1 MNIQPRIIFIVL
13 TAGILVGCDGTRS
26 ESPPRTQPAAPPEQL
41 QPKQQKPVS
50 PIVTAARLQIG
61 ITVFYDP
68 AYVGLAYPGG
78 DIPRDRGVCTDVVVR
93 ALRDAIQLDL
103 QKEVHEDMSRAFSK
117 YPAIWGLKKPDK
129 NIDHRRV
136 PNLITF
142 FKRRGFGLTI
152 SQTAANYLPGD
163 LVTCSIGNRPHVMIV
178 SNRKTRRGTPLVIHN
193 IGSGTR
199 EENRLF
205 DFPITGHFRIKP

>member
-1 MNIQPRIIFIVL
+1 MYIQSCVIFILIAVSL
-13 TAGILVGCDGTRS
+13 LSGCGG
-26 ESPPRTQPAAPPEQL
+26 SPPDSPPPSQPAAPQEPVQS
-41 QPKQQKPVS
+41 KPVS
-50 PIVTAARLQIG
+50 PIVTAAREQIG

-78 DIPRDRGVCTDVVVR
+78 DIPRDRGVCTDVVIR
-93 ALRDAIQLDL
+93 ALRDALQLDL

-117 YPAIWGLKKPDK
+117 YPANWGLKKPDK

-142 FKRRGFGLTI
+142 FKRRGCGLAI
-152 SQTAANYLPGD
+152 SKSPADYLPGD
-163 LVTCSIGNRPHVMIV
+163 IVTCSVGNRPHIMIV
-178 SNRKTRRGTPLVIHN
+178 SDRKTADGTPLVIHN

-205 DFPITGHFRIKP
+205 DFPITGHFRIKL